1 MEPTNNPVFFDSL
14 EIIEVIGRGSSKFVE
29 KCVQGISLKP
39 FENSEHLRNSA
50 SLIAIVKHIFGNK
63 TASQVAEYCL
73 DREVSVIELGFA
85 NSNNVS
91 TILGLEKFKNPQE
104 VKAFLAENGYK
115 D

>member
-1 MEPTNNPVFFDSL
+1 MPGKINPSMPELMLQVFHQTMSIDQMACFSYVEEDIDLEPTNNPVFFDSL

-29 KCVQGISLKP
+29 KCVQGISL
-39 FENSEHLRNSA
+39 
-50 SLIAIVKHIFGNK
+50 
-63 TASQVAEYCL
+63 
-73 DREVSVIELGFA
+73 IELGFA

>member
-1 MEPTNNPVFFDSL
+1 M
-14 EIIEVIGRGSSKFVE
+14 
-29 KCVQGISLKP
+29 
-39 FENSEHLRNSA
+39 
-50 SLIAIVKHIFGNK
+50 
-63 TASQVAEYCL
+63 AEYCL